1 MSEWTG
7 FGRVLIMI
15 GLAIVGVGI
24 LFSLADKFPWLGGGL
39 SWLGKL
45 PGDISVKRDNFSFY
59 FPIATSVVLSVLLSL
74 LFYLLSW
81 LFRR

>member
-7 FGRVLIMI
+7 VGRILILFGL
-15 GLAIVGVGI
+15 GIVVVGI
-24 LFSLADKFPWLGGGL
+24 LFSLADRFPGLGNGL
-39 SWLGKL
+39 SWLGRL
-45 PGDISVKRDNFSFY
+45 PGDIAVKRDNFSFY
-59 FPIATSVVLSVLLSL
+59 FPIATSIVLSVLLSL

>member
-7 FGRVLIMI
+7 FGRVLILI
-15 GLAIVGVGI
+15 GLGIMVVGI
-24 LFSLADKFPWLGGGL
+24 LFSLADRFPGLGSGL

-45 PGDISVKRDNFSFY
+45 PGDIAVKREHYSFY
-59 FPIATSVVLSVLLSL
+59 FPIATSVVVSVAVSL
-74 LFYLLSW
+74 LLYLLSW

>member
-7 FGRVLIMI
+7 FGRVLILI
-15 GLAIVGVGI
+15 GLGIMVIGI
-24 LFSLADKFPWLGGGL
+24 LLSLADRIPGIGNSLNWF
-39 SWLGKL
+39 GKL
-45 PGDISVKRDNFSFY
+45 PGDIAVKREHYSVY
-59 FPIATSVVLSVLLSL
+59 FPIATSLVVSVAVSL

>member
-7 FGRVLIMI
+7 FGRVLILI
-15 GLAIVGVGI
+15 GLGILMVGI
-24 LFSLADKFPWLGGGL
+24 LLSLADRIPGLGNSL
-39 SWLGKL
+39 NWLGKL
-45 PGDISVKRDNFSFY
+45 PGDIAVKREHYSFY
-59 FPIATSVVLSVLLSL
+59 FPIVTSLVVSVAVSL

>member
-7 FGRVLIMI
+7 FGRALMLI
-15 GLAIVGVGI
+15 GLGLVVVGI
-24 LFSLADKFPWLGGGL
+24 LFILAGRFPGLGSGL

-45 PGDISVKRDNFSFY
+45 PGDIAVKRDNFSFY
-59 FPIATSVVLSVLLSL
+59 FPIATGVVLSVVVSL

>member
-7 FGRVLIMI
+7 FGRVLILI
-15 GLAIVGVGI
+15 GLGIVAVGI
-24 LFSLADKFPWLGGGL
+24 LFSLADRFPGLASGL

-45 PGDISVKRDNFSFY
+45 PGDIAVKRDNFSFY
-59 FPIATSVVLSVLLSL
+59 FPIATSLVLSVVVSL
-74 LFYLLSW
+74 LCYLLSW

>member
-7 FGRVLIMI
+7 FGRVLILI
-15 GLAIVGVGI
+15 GLGIMVVGT
-24 LFSLADKFPWLGGGL
+24 LFSLADRFPGLGSGL

-45 PGDISVKRDNFSFY
+45 PGDIAVKREHYSFY
-59 FPIATSVVLSVLLSL
+59 FPIATSVVVSVAVSL
-74 LFYLLSW
+74 LLYLLSW

>member
-7 FGRVLIMI
+7 FGRVLILI
-15 GLAIVGVGI
+15 GLGIMVIGV
-24 LFSLADKFPWLGGGL
+24 LFSLADRFPGLGNGL
-39 SWLGKL
+39 NWLGKL
-45 PGDISVKRDNFSFY
+45 PGDIAVKRENYSFY
-59 FPIATSVVLSVLLSL
+59 FPIVTSLVLSIAVSL

>member
-7 FGRVLIMI
+7 FGRALILV
-15 GLAIVGVGI
+15 GLGIVVVGI
-24 LFSLADKFPWLGGGL
+24 LFSLADRFPGLGSGL

-45 PGDISVKRDNFSFY
+45 PGDIVVKRDNFSFY
-59 FPIATSVVLSVLLSL
+59 FPVATSVVLSVLLSF

>member
-7 FGRVLIMI
+7 FGRVLIVI
-15 GLAIVGVGI
+15 GLGIMVVGI
-24 LFSLADKFPWLGGGL
+24 LLSLADRVPGLGSGL
-39 SWLGKL
+39 NWLGKL
-45 PGDISVKRDNFSFY
+45 PGDIAVKREHYSFY
-59 FPIATSVVLSVLLSL
+59 FPIVTSFVVSVAVSL